1 MYHIY
6 EEDYCSCRTYGTPK
20 FKDVYTDF
28 ATFSAAMATSGIPL
42 KITNTSLS
50 TLYYL
55 LYARYGLSHI
65 ATTDTAQFAY
75 QVASTIFMYG
85 PTWEKR
91 LEIQETIRNWT
102 EDELLNGAITINNLS
117 VNPGTA
123 PATTAFE
130 VLSTT
135 NQQTATKYKKSK
147 LDGYGYLMSLLETDV
162 TEDFLF
168 QFNKYFMSFVGYT
181 EAVTETGEDEPQT
194 KTVTP
199 TKATQYVQAD
209 DGYILDTV
217 IVNPIPAQYI
227 IPQGTLPIEQNNEYN
242 VENYERVSVNVQPK
256 LQSLSIT
263 TNGTYT
269 PPAGIDG
276 FNTVSV
282 NVAGGGGETI
292 DYSILKTNASY
303 GGNLYNITLT
313 GKKLVD
319 FTTRNDQEVIY
330 NYYDTVSNDIC
341 YLATNN
347 TPILLNGSTGNEIY
361 DNIPC
366 SYVIITSNLQLFY
379 SECSYQPPEGPSG
392 VWTIGTSFN
401 GKTLTANYNNILME
415 SLYNYFY
422 PDANTDNTLTIKFT
436 NGYYIKYTEDGS
448 NNKTLDLYDPM
459 DSVLQTFYDGGSA
472 YSFTFN
478 SDSYTIE
485 SYQYTGIYDG
495 GGISEPFWTIMGN
508 FLNSIFSI
516 S

>member
-20 FKDVYTDF
+20 FKDVYADF

-42 KITNTSLS
+42 KITNESLS

-135 NQQTATKYKKSK
+135 NQQTATKYRKSK

-199 TKATQYVQAD
+199 TKSTQYVQAD
-209 DGYILDTV
+209 EGYVLDTV
-217 IVNPIPAQYI
+217 VVNPIPDEYI
-227 IPQGTLPIEQNNEYN
+227 IPTGTLEITQNNEYN
-242 VENYERVSVNVQPK
+242 VANYQRVSVNVPSEETPTTADITDTFETLTQY
-256 LQSLSIT
+256 SSMSGSIYDDVT
-263 TNGTYT
+263 VGGDVL
-269 PPAGIDG
+269 AVFIDG
-276 FNTVSV
+276 SLIPETGVSFSTYPPS
-282 NVAGGGGETI
+282 NPTLYLPSGETQ
-292 DYSILKTNASY
+292 
-303 GGNLYNITLT
+303 
-313 GKKLVD
+313 LV
-319 FTTRNDQEVIY
+319 
-330 NYYDTVSNDIC
+330 
-341 YLATNN
+341 
-347 TPILLNGSTGNEIY
+347 LNGSITNSQGGTEYLQDTPVSWVIHYSDSGNSAIA
-361 DNIPC
+361 
-366 SYVIITSNLQLFY
+366 Y
-379 SECSYQPPEGPSG
+379 SEIKAATPGPTG
-392 VWTIGTSFN
+392 DWAIGTDFN
-401 GKTLTANYNNILME
+401 GKTISYNSTYYMNGN
-415 SLYNYFY
+415 SLYGTFY
-422 PDANTDNTLTIKFT
+422 PDASEPASITINFE
-436 NGYYIKYTEDGS
+436 NGYKLVISEPT
-448 NNKTLDLYDPM
+448 
-459 DSVLQTFYDGGSA
+459 YDGGSSSILLQDPA
-472 YSFTFN
+472 SSTLETIANISTGTYNSFTFN
-478 SDSYTIE
+478 SSTYTI
-485 SYQYTGIYDG
+485 SSISYDG
-495 GGISEPFWTIMGN
+495 IGYGSEFSESEFWNKVTTTLDDMIN
-508 FLNSIFSI
+508 IT
-516 S
+516 